1 MQSVRCQEGYQTD
14 FFLYEND
21 KMGANMH
28 RAQNRK
34 KHSFKES

>member
-14 FFLYEND
+14 FLYEND

-34 KHSFKES
+34 KTFI